1 MGVGAFHSWAHYQSP
16 IFINDSER
24 PSMCFVLCQI
34 INYHEHDSSTLAVVD
49 GLWIPPIYIWLF
61 QLLFLSL
68 QSGPGGSSDGL
79 KSSDVDPRL
88 VFHYGF
94 PSGCNKFAYDPLQK
108 ILAAAT
114 KYVSLITAMWLN
126 CNEALEDEDLFEFTL
141 SLFFFPFFPQGWQN

>member
-1 MGVGAFHSWAHYQSP
+1 MNPTNIYLA
-16 IFINDSER
+16 
-24 PSMCFVLCQI
+24 L
-34 INYHEHDSSTLAVVD
+34 ST
-49 GLWIPPIYIWLF
+49 
-61 QLLFLSL
+61 LFLSL
-68 QSGPGGSSDGL
+68 QPGGSSDGL

-126 CNEALEDEDLFEFTL
+126 CNEALEDEDLFKFTL
-141 SLFFFPFFPQGWQN
+141 SLFFFSSGMAELSYMEDITLKLCLNPVKQYQPSFYRFLFSFLFDFDQVMYILLMN